1 MKYRVLVSAPYAM
14 PVIDRYR
21 RELNAADCEVV
32 VAQVRERLSESELL
46 ALVADVDG
54 VICGDDE
61 ITQRVLAAAPR
72 LKVISKWGTGIDSID
87 LEAARKRGVAVR
99 NTPNAFSEPVA
110 DTAIGYVLMF
120 ARRLEEMTNAIRAG
134 RWEKPELVALRERTL
149 GVIGVGDCGKAV
161 VRRAAGFGM
170 HILGNDRA
178 PVAQKFLDS
187 YPVEMV
193 PLDDLLGRADFVTLH
208 TDLNPSSRYL
218 LDDATFSLMKP
229 TAYLVNTARGPVV
242 REAALVRALEER
254 RIAGAALDVF
264 EREPLPADSR
274 LRQFP
279 NVYLA
284 PHNANSSF
292 EAKERVHINTIA
304 NLIQVLHAPQKS

>member
-1 MKYRVLVSAPYAM
+1 M

-32 VAQVRERLSESELL
+32 VAQVSERLSESELL
-46 ALVADVDG
+46 ALV
-54 VICGDDE
+54 
-61 ITQRVLAAAPR
+61 
-72 LKVISKWGTGIDSID
+72 
-87 LEAARKRGVAVR
+87 
-99 NTPNAFSEPVA
+99 
-110 DTAIGYVLMF
+110 
-120 ARRLEEMTNAIRAG
+120 
-134 RWEKPELVALRERTL
+134 
-149 GVIGVGDCGKAV
+149 VIGVGDCGKAV

-229 TAYLVNTARGPVV
+229 TA
-242 REAALVRALEER
+242 
-254 RIAGAALDVF
+254 
-264 EREPLPADSR
+264 
-274 LRQFP
+274 
-279 NVYLA
+279 
-284 PHNANSSF
+284 
-292 EAKERVHINTIA
+292 
-304 NLIQVLHAPQKS
+304 